1 MEEEKI
7 FNVKKGIIAGVILA
21 FIFII
26 IILFSLYMA
35 NEDVRHW
42 IDIYILRKS
51 VSTQDVSSIDL
62 NIEKNNQIYC
72 YGKNICILNDR
83 SLNIYNNYGQ
93 KTDTLSIDVNT
104 ALFDS
109 SNKYLAIAEKSG
121 KKFDLI
127 LDKTLLWEREVEG
140 EILQVHVNNNG
151 YVAIVWGDTTYKSII
166 SLYSPEGNELF
177 KNYLSST
184 RVVDVSVSRDNK
196 FLAFAEMDTS
206 GTLIQSNIKII
217 SVEKATKKAEEA
229 IIYSKAEEIN
239 KMVVKIKYQEKNKL
253 VCMYDDSL
261 KIISDNNE
269 TEITKINQDITFASV
284 DLKNSAT
291 YIKEETSGL
300 FSSSSIVNIVNT
312 GNNQVTTYSFP
323 EVAKEIYTYDDVIAI
338 NIGTDIYFINT
349 SGLLIK
355 KYTSEQEVTNIIL
368 SNGIALII
376 YKDRVEIVE
385 L

>member
-1 MEEEKI
+1 MEEEKN

-83 SLNIYNNYGQ
+83 SLNIYNNYGK

-166 SLYSPEGNELF
+166 SLY
-177 KNYLSST
+177 LS
-184 RVVDVSVSRDNK
+184 
-196 FLAFAEMDTS
+196 
-206 GTLIQSNIKII
+206 LIHI
-217 SVEKATKKAEEA
+217 
-229 IIYSKAEEIN
+229 
-239 KMVVKIKYQEKNKL
+239 
-253 VCMYDDSL
+253 
-261 KIISDNNE
+261 
-269 TEITKINQDITFASV
+269 
-284 DLKNSAT
+284 
-291 YIKEETSGL
+291 
-300 FSSSSIVNIVNT
+300 
-312 GNNQVTTYSFP
+312 
-323 EVAKEIYTYDDVIAI
+323 
-338 NIGTDIYFINT
+338 
-349 SGLLIK
+349 
-355 KYTSEQEVTNIIL
+355 
-368 SNGIALII
+368 
-376 YKDRVEIVE
+376 
-385 L
+385 

>member
-35 NEDVRHW
+35 NKDVRDW

-177 KNYLSST
+177 KNYLSIFNVFEPLSRAVMPVRAISST
-184 RVVDVSVSRDNK
+184 PYCDTMSMN
-196 FLAFAEMDTS
+196 AF
-206 GTLIQSNIKII
+206 
-217 SVEKATKKAEEA
+217 
-229 IIYSKAEEIN
+229 
-239 KMVVKIKYQEKNKL
+239 
-253 VCMYDDSL
+253 
-261 KIISDNNE
+261 
-269 TEITKINQDITFASV
+269 
-284 DLKNSAT
+284 
-291 YIKEETSGL
+291 
-300 FSSSSIVNIVNT
+300 
-312 GNNQVTTYSFP
+312 SF
-323 EVAKEIYTYDDVIAI
+323 
-338 NIGTDIYFINT
+338 
-349 SGLLIK
+349 
-355 KYTSEQEVTNIIL
+355 
-368 SNGIALII
+368 
-376 YKDRVEIVE
+376 
-385 L
+385 